1 MAIPAS
7 LAAQSGKPEVSPRI
21 ARLEAWLS
29 AIARHEPGVTDEW
42 VLRINE
48 WSQEELR
55 LIWIDVSTLVSLVR
69 EPGISLFYVSEP
81 TRTASQPT
89 RQTSPLATAR
99 ATQVLYDGGDLRRLR
114 EIAKGISA
122 LALPGP
128 ENGILKRGAMLHADI
143 AMRAPPER
151 RGRADSFRP
160 GPGGYTLFT
169 ADGQQVGF
177 RDTVSHWNMGRRL
190 LDRVRPVDSKK
201 ALTLTPDPAA
211 DDTVRQWY
219 LMSCAF
225 MSRISNIEATH
236 VERALELFPNDPQ
249 VLFHAAAVHE
259 VFASVRTQAPLRT
272 MKVPQG
278 VTFDVQ
284 SVSAELRRAEQLYKR
299 ALERDPALVEAR
311 IRLGRVLGL
320 RGRHEEAI
328 DQLRQGQSAGE
339 PVLRYYAHLFLGG
352 EFEALGNGTEARRSY
367 EQAAILAPTAQSPL
381 LGLSRVADRAGDR
394 AAARELVGRVL
405 KLPVGDL
412 EYNDPWWVYEVAH
425 ARNVDQLFEDL
436 RRRF

>member
-1 MAIPAS
+1 
-7 LAAQSGKPEVSPRI
+7 
-21 ARLEAWLS
+21 
-29 AIARHEPGVTDEW
+29 
-42 VLRINE
+42 
-48 WSQEELR
+48 
-55 LIWIDVSTLVSLVR
+55 
-69 EPGISLFYVSEP
+69 
-81 TRTASQPT
+81 
-89 RQTSPLATAR
+89 
-99 ATQVLYDGGDLRRLR
+99 
-114 EIAKGISA
+114 
-122 LALPGP
+122 
-128 ENGILKRGAMLHADI
+128 
-143 AMRAPPER
+143 
-151 RGRADSFRP
+151 
-160 GPGGYTLFT
+160 
-169 ADGQQVGF
+169 
-177 RDTVSHWNMGRRL
+177 
-190 LDRVRPVDSKK
+190 
-201 ALTLTPDPAA
+201 
-211 DDTVRQWY
+211 
-219 LMSCAF
+219 
-225 MSRISNIEATH
+225 
-236 VERALELFPNDPQ
+236 
-249 VLFHAAAVHE
+249 
-259 VFASVRTQAPLRT
+259 